1 MLPCRDLVLPAGIV
15 YPSRRQAVI
24 VTHVV
29 DVIVKLFLCEFAF
42 CVWLWFFQLILC
54 LCQDVKQ

>member
-1 MLPCRDLVLPAGIV
+1 MSGFGSSAGIV

-29 DVIVKLFLCEFAF
+29 DVIVKLFLCEGAF
-42 CVWLWFFQLILC
+42 CVWLWFFQLVLYIR
-54 LCQDVKQ
+54 QDVKL